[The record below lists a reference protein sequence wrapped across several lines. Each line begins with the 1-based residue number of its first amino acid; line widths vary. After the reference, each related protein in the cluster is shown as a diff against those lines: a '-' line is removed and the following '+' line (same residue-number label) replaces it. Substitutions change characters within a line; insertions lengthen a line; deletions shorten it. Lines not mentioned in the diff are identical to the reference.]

1 MRPLLERLGGF
12 LPAAIALALPTV
24 FIPIAVDSYI
34 LPRASIVIAGAGLG
48 AGIALLLPG
57 RPRLGSLRLPLLAAG
72 LAATLAY
79 AFSVNQG
86 VSLAGS
92 YTRYESMPIRLSYL
106 ALLAVSVL
114 VLLDPRALGPVAQR
128 RAGGPCRL
136 PRPGRLSAQGTQSP
150 VGNVGRGCGRRRRP
164 PRDPALSPTP
174 SQRRSRTHPAS
185 PVAGCRSHDRRPTFD
200 RMG

>member
-57 RPRLGSLRLPLLAAG
+57 GPRLGSLRLPLLAAA
-72 LAATLAY
+72 LAAALAY
-79 AFSVNQG
+79 DFSVNQG

-92 YTRYESMPIRLSYL
+92 YTRYESMPVRLSYL
-106 ALLAVSVL
+106 ALLAVPVW
-114 VLLDPRALGPVAQR
+114 LLRDRRVRRPFVSPPFFWNPDAPLRGP
-128 RAGGPCRL
+128 L
-136 PRPGRLSAQGTQSP
+136 PPGEVSHPPIHQPPGRP
-150 VGNVGRGCGRRRRP
+150 
-164 PRDPALSPTP
+164 
-174 SQRRSRTHPAS
+174 
-185 PVAGCRSHDRRPTFD
+185 
-200 RMG
+200 